1 MAIQTFPLD
10 IALER
15 VLNLL
20 MQTFEESKVLQLGAH
35 KRCPHCA

>member
-1 MAIQTFPLD
+1 MVIQTFHIN

-15 VLNLL
+15 VL
-20 MQTFEESKVLQLGAH
+20 MQTFERSEVLQLGVH

>member
-1 MAIQTFPLD
+1 MAIQTFHLD

-15 VLNLL
+15 VL